1 MKKFLQQTFA
11 SFIGSLAGL
20 FFFFALSAGGL
31 FFFFMAVIMSSSTPQ
46 IENQSILVFNLN
58 SQITDSSGDRPL
70 SAVLGEET
78 PSILTL
84 RQTTTAINQAAE
96 DDRITALFLDGT
108 KGNVNT
114 GYGSLAEI
122 RTALENF
129 KNSGKKI
136 IAYNVSAGE
145 KDYFLTSIADEIH
158 LNPLGS
164 MEMNGLSSAQ
174 LFFADALERYG
185 IGVQIIRVGQYKSAV
200 EPFTRNEF
208 SPESRLQT
216 EELLTNLWDIY
227 TDEITEPR
235 DLTVTNINDIADNIG
250 FLKAEKAQELALVDS
265 LSYLDEVNENLKI
278 ISNNENSDSLP
289 KIDIRKYL
297 DISNRRINQN
307 IENKIAILHI
317 DGNIVDGMG
326 RVGEVGGDRMVRE
339 IEKIRE
345 DDNIKGVVVRINSP
359 GGSAI
364 ASEIIVR
371 ELELTAQEKPVVVS
385 MGDVAASGGY
395 WIATAGEKIFANEST
410 ITGSIGVFGLLFNL
424 EDIADNIGVNADV
437 VKTNE
442 LADISNTFKAKTEEE
457 IQLYQSN
464 VDQIYDIFLEKVS
477 QSRNLSTAEVDE
489 IAQGRVW
496 AGNIA
501 REIGLVDEIGGLDN
515 AIEYLNVV
523 LELDD
528 QYQIQEFPQRRNWE
542 TELLTALGGSQLKTN
557 NLDKVT
563 LANTIWNLN
572 SELELIDIIENPNRI
587 YSILPFKM
595 NIK

>member
-46 IENQSILVFNLN
+46 IENQSVLVFNLN
-58 SQITDSSGDRPL
+58 SQITDSMGDRPL
-70 SAVLGEET
+70 STVLGEET

-84 RQTTTAINQAAE
+84 RQITTAINQAAE
-96 DDRITALFLDGT
+96 DDRITALFLDGSR
-108 KGNVNT
+108 GNINT
-114 GYGSLAEI
+114 GYGSLSEI
-122 RTALENF
+122 RAALENF

-136 IAYNVSAGE
+136 VAYNVSAGE
-145 KDYFLTSIADEIH
+145 QDYFLASIADEIH

-164 MEMNGLSSAQ
+164 LEMNGLSSAQ
-174 LFFADALERYG
+174 LFFADALEKYG

-227 TDEITEPR
+227 TDEVINPR
-235 DLTVTNINDIADNIG
+235 SLTITNINDIANNIG
-250 FLKAEKAQELALVDS
+250 LLQAQEAKDLGLVDN
-265 LSYLDEVNENLKI
+265 LSYLDEINDTLKV
-278 ISNNENSDSLP
+278 ISNNENADSLP
-289 KIDIRKYL
+289 TIDIRKYL
-297 DISNRRINQN
+297 DINNRKNNQN
-307 IENKIAILHI
+307 IKDKIAILHI
-317 DGNIVDGMG
+317 DGNIVDGIG

-339 IEKIRE
+339 IEKIRQ
-345 DDNIKGVVVRINSP
+345 DDNIKGIVVRINSP

-364 ASEIIVR
+364 ASEIIAR
-371 ELELTAQEKPVVVS
+371 ELELTAQEKPVVIS

-395 WIATAGEKIFANEST
+395 WIATAGEKIFANDST

-424 EDIADNIGVNADV
+424 EDIANNVGISADV
-437 VKTNE
+437 IKTNE
-442 LADISNTFKAKTEEE
+442 LADVGNTFKAKTEEE
-457 IQLYQSN
+457 MQIFQSS
-464 VDQIYDIFLEKVS
+464 VDQIYDVFLEKVS
-477 QSRNLSTAEVDE
+477 ESRSLSMAEVDA

-496 AGNIA
+496 AGNVA
-501 REIGLVDEIGGLDN
+501 QEIGLVDEIGGLDN
-515 AIEYLNVV
+515 AIEYLNTV
-523 LELDD
+523 LELND

-542 TELLTALGGSQLKTN
+542 TELLSALGGSQLNTN
-557 NLDKVT
+557 SLDKIN

-572 SELELIDIIENPNRI
+572 SELELVDIIKNPNRV
-587 YSILPFKM
+587 YSIIPFKM

>member
-46 IENQSILVFNLN
+46 IENQSVLVFNLN

-70 SAVLGEET
+70 STVLGEET
-78 PSILTL
+78 PSTLTL
-84 RQTTTAINQAAE
+84 RQITTAINQAAE
-96 DDRITALFLDGT
+96 DDRITALFLDGSR
-108 KGNVNT
+108 GNINT
-114 GYGSLAEI
+114 GYGSLSEI

-136 IAYNVSAGE
+136 ISYNVSLGE
-145 KDYFLTSIADEIH
+145 RDYFLTSIADEIH

-216 EELLTNLWDIY
+216 EELLTNLWDTY
-227 TDEITEPR
+227 TDEITNPR
-235 DLTVTNINDIADNIG
+235 ALTTTSINDIADNMG
-250 FLKAEKAQELALVDS
+250 FLKAEEAQNLALVDS
-265 LSYLDEVNENLKI
+265 LSYLDEVNENLKV
-278 ISNNENSDSLP
+278 ISNNENADSLP
-289 KIDIRKYL
+289 TIDIRKYL
-297 DISNRRINQN
+297 DINNRRTSQN
-307 IENKIAILHI
+307 IKDKIAILHI
-317 DGNIVDGMG
+317 DGNIVDGIG
-326 RVGEVGGDRMVRE
+326 RVGEVGSTRMVRE

-364 ASEIIVR
+364 ASEIIAR
-371 ELELTAQEKPVVVS
+371 ELELTAQEKPVVIS

-395 WIATAGEKIFANEST
+395 WIATAGEKIFANDST

-424 EDIADNIGVNADV
+424 EDIANNIGISADV

-442 LADISNTFKAKTEEE
+442 LADVGNTFKAKTEEE
-457 IQLYQSN
+457 VQIFQSN
-464 VDQIYDIFLEKVS
+464 VDQIYDAFLEKVS
-477 QSRNLSTAEVDE
+477 ESRNLSMTEVDA

-496 AGNIA
+496 AGNVA
-501 REIGLVDEIGGLDN
+501 QEIGLVDEIGGLDN
-515 AIEYLNVV
+515 AIEYLNTV

-542 TELLTALGGSQLKTN
+542 TELLGALGGSQLNAN
-557 NLDKVT
+557 NLDKIT

-572 SELELIDIIENPNRI
+572 SELELVDIIKNPNRV
-587 YSILPFKM
+587 YSIIPFKM
-595 NIK
+595 NIQ